1 MDASNAT
8 SALPHV
14 DYTLGCRPYAS
25 PSIAAAC
32 AHVTNNPLCE
42 RGDTDYLRFYYCS
55 DSFVGAA
62 PPALKLPIL
71 ALWCLVLFV
80 AIATVAGNYF
90 APSVERIS
98 ARLRLSEDVAGATIL
113 ALGGAAPDI
122 FTQAAALLE
131 SDTPDLR
138 LALSESVGAGLFVS
152 NLGKALTVLVGLS
165 RGGRVVRRQDSNPR
179 ARGPDDVVTVEAFP
193 YLRDCLTYAVALLVA
208 YASILDGV
216 VSTGEAATFVALY
229 ALYVAIV
236 LRGPIFFGL
245 ALGDES
251 VGPRHVPRRRA
262 RAEAPRKR
270 WTARRAPRR
279 GRPEKCAAVV
289 ELADV
294 SELHR
299 RGNEST
305 RNTVF
310 AGTSGGVRAGK
321 NLGTRTSSTTKRTRT
336 TRTTGTRGL
345 LADGS
350 CQATPRVAS
359 RLKTTR
365 SRTERRGFEVWPGSA
380 ASPRRRSP
388 REGARRARHGADD
401 APGRRARAYH
411 RTSRRGGGVRAVIF
425 LWATRLLADA
435 VAAAPAAFWSGYLVW
450 ILAWWRIVLRRC
462 PPGGMDTRNSILA
475 QALAFVQG
483 ITWMRACA
491 DELVGLFQAAGRAA
505 GVRESL
511 LGATVMAWGASAGD
525 LGGMLALARAGYAR
539 MAIAASL
546 AGPVCQLSIG
556 TGFSMLLVRF
566 RGETLRAD
574 FADNM
579 RFLALYGVA
588 ASVAFAVIVP
598 KLAFALDRRAAFV
611 VMGCYAIAVGVFV
624 ALALGEE
631 EH

>member
-251 VGPRHVPRRRA
+251 VAGAAGRSPRRPET
-262 RAEAPRKR
+262 RAEAPAAEDDPKS
-270 WTARRAPRR
+270 ARRSWSSRTCPSCTD
-279 GRPEKCAAVV
+279 G
-289 ELADV
+289 
-294 SELHR
+294 
-299 RGNEST
+299 GNEST

-310 AGTSGGVRAGK
+310 ARTTRRRSRREKIA
-321 NLGTRTSSTTKRTRT
+321 GTRTSSTTKRTRT
-336 TRTTGTRGL
+336 TRTTRGRGDFSRTGR
-345 LADGS
+345 AR
-350 CQATPRVAS
+350 ATPRVAS

-365 SRTERRGFEVWPGSA
+365 SRTERRGFEV
-380 ASPRRRSP
+380 
-388 REGARRARHGADD
+388 
-401 APGRRARAYH
+401 
-411 RTSRRGGGVRAVIF
+411 
-425 LWATRLLADA
+425 
-435 VAAAPAAFWSGYLVW
+435 
-450 ILAWWRIVLRRC
+450 
-462 PPGGMDTRNSILA
+462 
-475 QALAFVQG
+475 
-483 ITWMRACA
+483 
-491 DELVGLFQAAGRAA
+491 
-505 GVRESL
+505 
-511 LGATVMAWGASAGD
+511 
-525 LGGMLALARAGYAR
+525 
-539 MAIAASL
+539 
-546 AGPVCQLSIG
+546 
-556 TGFSMLLVRF
+556 
-566 RGETLRAD
+566 
-574 FADNM
+574 
-579 RFLALYGVA
+579 
-588 ASVAFAVIVP
+588 
-598 KLAFALDRRAAFV
+598 
-611 VMGCYAIAVGVFV
+611 
-624 ALALGEE
+624 
-631 EH
+631 